1 MEGKPVNEQHISHYL
16 FEAISARMERTI
28 RRLWIALIIAF
39 IAIFITNALWLYAWT
54 SYDYVTTET
63 AYTQDSQGTNIIG
76 DGNYVNAKELSP
88 WSNLDNQ
95 TQDPKEEER
104 VQ

>member
-28 RRLWIALIIAF
+28 RRLWIALIIAI
-39 IAIFITNALWLYAWT
+39 IAIFITNAIWLYAWT
-54 SYDYVTTET
+54 QYDYESTET
-63 AYTQDSQGTNIIG
+63 VYTQDGEGTNVFMR
-76 DGNYVNAKELSP
+76 DGNYVYDKNFP

-95 TQDPKEEER
+95 TQDTQEEER